1 VLPIGPW
8 RFRFRRRAAL
18 AHLAVL
24 AAIVLLALVAL
35 TLGDYGLDLGQV
47 VQALTGRSADPLAVY
62 FVQDVRAPRV
72 LGALLV
78 GAALGTSGAL
88 FQTLTGNELGSPD
101 VIGFSTGAASGALLQ
116 IIVVGGGPLAVAG
129 GAVTGGL
136 LSAGVVYALAWRRG
150 VAGSRL
156 VLVGIGISA
165 TLAAVNQLL
174 VVRASLTA
182 AQTAAQW
189 LAGSLNAVLWPQV
202 GLLAAALVVLLPAS
216 WLLARPLG
224 MLPLGDPLAVGVG
237 VRVERTRLLA
247 IVVGVALVAVATATA
262 GPVAFVALAAPHV
275 ARRLAG
281 TPGVPTVGAG
291 LTGALLV
298 LAADVV
304 AQRVLAP
311 HQLAVGV
318 VTGALGGIYL
328 IVLLASRW
336 RRSR

>member
-202 GLLAAALVVLLPAS
+202 GLLAAALVVLLPACGWSAPGCWRS
-216 WLLARPLG
+216 WS
-224 MLPLGDPLAVGVG
+224 
-237 VRVERTRLLA
+237 
-247 IVVGVALVAVATATA
+247 
-262 GPVAFVALAAPHV
+262 
-275 ARRLAG
+275 
-281 TPGVPTVGAG
+281 
-291 LTGALLV
+291 
-298 LAADVV
+298 
-304 AQRVLAP
+304 
-311 HQLAVGV
+311 
-318 VTGALGGIYL
+318 
-328 IVLLASRW
+328 ASRW
-336 RRSR
+336 SPSPPPPPDPSPSSRSPPRTSPAVSPARRACPPWAPG

>member
-1 VLPIGPW
+1 
-8 RFRFRRRAAL
+8 
-18 AHLAVL
+18 
-24 AAIVLLALVAL
+24 
-35 TLGDYGLDLGQV
+35 
-47 VQALTGRSADPLAVY
+47 
-62 FVQDVRAPRV
+62 
-72 LGALLV
+72 
-78 GAALGTSGAL
+78 
-88 FQTLTGNELGSPD
+88 
-101 VIGFSTGAASGALLQ
+101 
-116 IIVVGGGPLAVAG
+116 
-129 GAVTGGL
+129 
-136 LSAGVVYALAWRRG
+136 
-150 VAGSRL
+150 
-156 VLVGIGISA
+156 
-165 TLAAVNQLL
+165 
-174 VVRASLTA
+174 
-182 AQTAAQW
+182 
-189 LAGSLNAVLWPQV
+189 
-202 GLLAAALVVLLPAS
+202 
-216 WLLARPLG
+216 

-311 HQLAVGV
+311 NQLAVGV